1 MSLTNCFALS
11 LQTGQYASCA
21 YGCLNEASPIPKF
34 PHVDERTI
42 VLYQYKSIWMMNLC
56 ERAIVTL
63 WMGYFMQ
70 QHYPCSLRVDRI
82 NAYLDRRYP
91 VWGRTCLHNQNQ
103 DASWTSVDDDGFN
116 NDSNDGW
123 GKVSTSWEAGPTKK
137 QKQGD

>member
-1 MSLTNCFALS
+1 
-11 LQTGQYASCA
+11 
-21 YGCLNEASPIPKF
+21 
-34 PHVDERTI
+34 
-42 VLYQYKSIWMMNLC
+42 
-56 ERAIVTL
+56 
-63 WMGYFMQ
+63 MGYFTQ
-70 QHYPCSLRVDRI
+70 QQYPCSLRVDRI

-123 GKVSTSWEAGPTKK
+123 GKVSTSWEEGPTKK